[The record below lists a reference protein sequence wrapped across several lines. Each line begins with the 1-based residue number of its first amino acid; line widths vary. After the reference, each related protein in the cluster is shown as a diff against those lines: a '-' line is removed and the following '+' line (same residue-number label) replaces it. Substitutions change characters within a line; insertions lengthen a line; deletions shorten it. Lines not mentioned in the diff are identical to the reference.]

1 MPSRKTNAA
10 NLYGG
15 GATPLQFTHTQTV
28 AASTWTID
36 HNFGVPGSLRA
47 VAYDNGGIWMPIVG
61 IQAVGENQAV
71 VTFDQPRAG
80 RVDVFADDAYEF
92 NAVKVHSQIDLAGLE
107 LTVSQQGRLLANGVR
122 LVTEN
127 ELGAN
132 GLSPLFSDV
141 RGKPTT
147 LAGYGIT
154 DGVQSLIEPSSE
166 LAWKDITSELFA
178 RTSGSAAPSLSLF
191 RGMLYAWQFSPTTT
205 QSLYATF
212 HVPHDYAP
220 GTPIRLH
227 VHWSGDR
234 CVGQHQGAVG
244 VRVLH
249 RQGPRPGTVPGF
261 QLHLRGAELHRA
273 LLPHGSGDRRH
284 LVPVHRAG
292 RADPRPSLP
301 RRVPRERHLPPRLV
315 RVHLRRA
322 LPVRPT
328 RHAQPRAELLH
339 AMR

>member
-15 GATPLQFTHTQTV
+15 GAAPLQFTHTQMI

-71 VTFDQPRAG
+71 VTFDQPRTG

-107 LTVSQQGRLLANGVR
+107 LTVSQQGRLLANGAR

-191 RGMLYAWQFSPTTT
+191 RGMLYAWQFSPTTN

-220 GTPIRLH
+220 GTPIHLH
-227 VHWSGDR
+227 VHWSETGASDNTKVR
-234 CVGQHQGAVG
+234 WGFEYSIAKGHGQEPFPASSFIYAEQSCI
-244 VRVLH
+244 
-249 RQGPRPGTVPGF
+249 GPYYHMV
-261 QLHLRGAELHRA
+261 AETAAISSPSIEPDA
-273 LLPHGSGDRRH
+273 LI
-284 LVPVHRAG
+284 
-292 RADPRPSLP
+292 
-301 RRVPRERHLPPRLV
+301 LV
-315 RVHLRRA
+315 RMFRDASHANDTCPNGSFAFTCDVHYQSDRHGTLNRA
-322 LPVRPT
+322 PNFYMP
-328 RHAQPRAELLH
+328 
-339 AMR
+339 